1 MSLFTKKAEDTF
13 APYDSAGNPREI
25 VPQDAQV
32 WGTEVERLITS
43 FRAGGGIIFPDKATM
58 DATLTYAANQMA
70 WVIGD
75 GAGVYRKIGASG
87 TGSWQRL
94 GDLPYSFI
102 KATDAGVGTPN
113 AIQATTSIPVSSSAL
128 IWMNIFETNGPGPVT
143 VQFNSS
149 GPTYTIK
156 TNSGNDPAAGGLPSG
171 IIVAGMIVDSTFRL
185 ISDQASAAVLGAAEA
200 AKNAAQAAA
209 EAAEAAAAGV
219 TLPSAVA
226 NTYLRQK
233 ADTSGYETKTSAEVV
248 ADLNSVPVQ
257 IAGGDSAARNAVARY
272 GDTIDIRE
280 FGFNLSGAAGTET
293 TNNAAID
300 RLIAHATLNPGM
312 VYRARKGDVIR
323 LDTAGGGKTIPK
335 SKLRLEGAE
344 FHWAGN
350 FGGTASPVL
359 MLGQFVDFDALTAA
373 VPAGGLFR
381 RMFRLIGDNRGDYI
395 EVECENQVA
404 NWSGSNLD
412 YAVAIYGHRNKVRSV
427 KTKNVDWGAFVY
439 GDGSAGFPQ
448 LDTVIGEFDIE
459 NYAVGFVIR
468 NVTRFFNPLARVRG
482 KSPNALPDPGYNA
495 CLIEGARD
503 SVFGDYQL
511 FDAGEHNLRFGGVH
525 SGEQLTRNCSLG
537 NLLSGR
543 AGQCGF
549 KIWSGLNTDII
560 RGMTFGPMNIFDC
573 GLYAQGLGNP
583 PNFNDFGVMVQGAL
597 YSSFD
602 VINVYK
608 QSAAYSA
615 FDAAYFSQ
623 CQDVQVA
630 QLNGFGPKRNILR
643 ISEYNGNGTDSNA
656 TNSLAFTR
664 VNGSGHEAEGIV
676 VQVPTNSM
684 RDVSIDD
691 FYIIGGTDAF
701 KWDGALARAAQPCYF
716 RGGARA
722 FSGAKFN
729 APGGTNIKV
738 VDKYV

>member
-1 MSLFTKKAEDTF
+1 MSTTPYPVPRSTRQTDILVGNGGKVYGPFDGLQIFDNED
-13 APYDSAGNPREI
+13 
-25 VPQDAQV
+25 VV
-32 WGTEVERLITS
+32 
-43 FRAGGGIIFPDKATM
+43 
-58 DATLTYAANQMA
+58 
-70 WVIGD
+70 
-75 GAGVYRKIGASG
+75 VYSR
-87 TGSWQRL
+87 
-94 GDLPYSFI
+94 
-102 KATDAGVGTPN
+102 
-113 AIQATTSIPVSSSAL
+113 ATTDVPFSAV
-128 IWMNIFETNGPGPVT
+128 PVT
-143 VQFNSS
+143 VAKVSGLSFDFFTIEFAENVPATTQFVVSS
-149 GPTYTIK
+149 ERVAER
-156 TNSGNDPAAGGLPSG
+156 SAGVKKGTQLDMTALEKELSK
-171 IIVAGMIVDSTFRL
+171 IATTDQELRRDVDR
-185 ISDQASAAVLGAAEA
+185 AVKADFGAAEQTLPPPDNGRFLGWSNGKLA
-200 AKNAAQAAA
+200 NLSVENVGTAVFGDVGRQVAQAATTGDA
-209 EAAEAAAAGV
+209 HAALQTGAFVDARQTKVAGEDSTGRTWIQRFGDQIDLRDLGFVLTGAVGSEAANAAA
-219 TLPSAVA
+219 L
-226 NTYLRQK
+226 
-233 ADTSGYETKTSAEVV
+233 
-248 ADLNSVPVQ
+248 
-257 IAGGDSAARNAVARY
+257 
-272 GDTIDIRE
+272 
-280 FGFNLSGAAGTET
+280 
-293 TNNAAID
+293 D
-300 RLIAHATLNPGM
+300 RLIAHAAANPGM

-335 SKLRLEGAE
+335 CRLRFEGAE
-344 FHWAGN
+344 FHWVGN

-395 EVECENQVA
+395 KVECENQIA

-412 YAVAIYGHRNKVRSV
+412 YAVAIYGHRNKVRSI

-439 GDGSAGFPQ
+439 GEGSAGFPQ
-448 LDTVIGEFDIE
+448 LDTTIGEFDIE

-468 NVTRFFNPLARVRG
+468 NVTRFANPGGRVRG
-482 KSPNALPDPGYNA
+482 KSVNALPDPGYNA

-511 FDAGEHNLRFGGVH
+511 FDAGEHNLRFGGIH

-537 NLLSGR
+537 SLLSGR

-573 GLYAQGLGNP
+573 GMYAQGLSNP
-583 PNFNDFGVMVQGAL
+583 PNFNDFGVMVQGL
-597 YSSFD
+597 IYSSFG

-608 QSAAYSA
+608 QNAAYSA
-615 FDAAYFSQ
+615 FDAGYFSQ

-630 QLNGFGPKRNILR
+630 HLNGFGAKRNILR
-643 ISEYNGNGTDSNA
+643 ISEYNGNSTDSNA

-684 RDVSIDD
+684 RDLSIDD

-701 KWDGALARAAQPCYF
+701 KWDGALARAVQPCYF
-716 RGGARA
+716 RGGARG
-722 FSGAKFN
+722 FSGVKFN
-729 APGGTNIKV
+729 APGGTNIKT